1 MPSLDA
7 PAAAEQGTAE
17 QDADAQDDGHDQAV
31 ETEVIAV
38 AQENDRSMVSEG
50 APVFDQRD
58 NQVVD
63 DEDGAINDDTQLS
76 SDQ

>member
-1 MPSLDA
+1 
-7 PAAAEQGTAE
+7 
-17 QDADAQDDGHDQAV
+17 
-31 ETEVIAV
+31 
-38 AQENDRSMVSEG
+38 MVSEG

-76 SDQ
+76 NDQ